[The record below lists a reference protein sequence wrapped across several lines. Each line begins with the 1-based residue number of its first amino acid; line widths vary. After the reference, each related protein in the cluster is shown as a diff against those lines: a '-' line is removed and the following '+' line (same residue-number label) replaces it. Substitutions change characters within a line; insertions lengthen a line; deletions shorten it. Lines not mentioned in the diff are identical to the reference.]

1 MSRADKR
8 DTAIRAMLETIGCEL
23 AIIRRA
29 VPITRLRIEQARE
42 RTGLAGLLCPA
53 LDEIDDVG
61 RSAGVIGDQVAA
73 ALAKLKE

>member
-8 DTAIRAMLETIGCEL
+8 DTELRAMIETIGCEL

-29 VPITRLRIEQARE
+29 MPITRLRIEQARD
-42 RTGLAGLLCPA
+42 RTGLTSLLCPA
-53 LDEIDDVG
+53 LDEIDDVS
-61 RSAGVIGDQVAA
+61 RSASVIGDQVTA